1 MEMRCQKCDA
11 LVSADQAFC
20 SKCGAVV
27 GMSDTAQKEGDE
39 WNMAATMVG
48 KKMPIPQPPR
58 PTPESS
64 RPTAVRQTPTPD
76 NARPAPPP
84 QHAYTPSQQPPTP
97 TPARSGSNAMLL
109 AIIGL
114 VAVLLIGGLL
124 ALLFYLNSQG

>member
-1 MEMRCQKCDA
+1 MEMQCHKCGA
-11 LVSADQAFC
+11 TVNADQAFC

-27 GMSDTAQKEGDE
+27 GMSDTAPKDGDE

-48 KKMPIPQPPR
+48 KKMPM
-58 PTPESS
+58 PESSS
-64 RPTAVRQTPTPD
+64 RPTAVRQAPPAD
-76 NARPAPPP
+76 NAPRPAPPP
-84 QHAYTPSQQPPTP
+84 QQAYTPSPQPPTP
-97 TPARSGSNAMLL
+97 TPPPARSSSNAMLL